1 MLLLGVLAALLAAG
15 LWMYAL
21 IDILL
26 TPAADCRRLGKAA
39 WLVIAGL
46 LLVPGALAW
55 LALGRPYTT
64 LSRYLPGRGP
74 RGPWVYRQRADLV
87 GPDAEAALR
96 RHPAGR
102 ARQELADELYFQDML
117 DAPDPG
123 AEAVAWPTGPDD
135 DPDFLSYLDRV
146 VREIREAGNGRNPE

>member
-26 TPAADCRRLGKAA
+26 THAADCRRLTKGGWLGIAAFGSVFGAVA
-39 WLVIAGL
+39 WLVF
-46 LLVPGALAW
+46 
-55 LALGRPYTT
+55 GRPYTVAD
-64 LSRYLPGRGP
+64 RYIPGRMARSPWLYRP
-74 RGPWVYRQRADLV
+74 RPDLL

-102 ARQELADELYFQDML
+102 ARQEMADQDDTL
-117 DAPDPG
+117 DMADAAP
-123 AEAVAWPTGPDD
+123 VIRPTGPDD
-135 DPDFLSYLDRV
+135 DPEFLSYLDRV
-146 VREIREAGNGRNPE
+146 VAEIREAGGGA

>member
-26 TPAADCRRLGKAA
+26 TPAADCRRLAKGT
-39 WLVIAGL
+39 WLVITGL

-55 LALGRPYTT
+55 LAFGRPYAT

-74 RGPWVYRQRADLV
+74 RGPWVYRQRLDLI

-102 ARQELADELYFQDML
+102 ARQEMADELYFSDML
-117 DAPDPG
+117 DGPETA
-123 AEAVAWPTGPDD
+123 AEAVIWPTGPDD
-135 DPDFLSYLDRV
+135 DPEFLSYLDRV
-146 VREIREAGNGRNPE
+146 VRDIREAGNGRNPE

>member
-26 TPAADCRRLGKAA
+26 TPATDCRRLTKGAWLAIASFGFVPGAVA
-39 WLVIAGL
+39 WLV
-46 LLVPGALAW
+46 
-55 LALGRPYTT
+55 LGRPYAT
-64 LSRYLPGRGP
+64 SGRHIPGRAP
-74 RGPWVYRQRADLV
+74 RSPRLYRPHPDLL

-102 ARQELADELYFQDML
+102 ARQDMDDQDDLL
-117 DAPDPG
+117 DPAG
-123 AEAVAWPTGPDD
+123 AVPAMWPTGPDD
-135 DPDFLSYLDRV
+135 DPEFLSYLDRV
-146 VREIREAGNGRNPE
+146 VAEIRDAGSGS

>member
-26 TPAADCRRLGKAA
+26 TPAADCRRLAKGA
-39 WLVIAGL
+39 WLVITGL

-55 LALGRPYTT
+55 LVLGRPYAT
-64 LSRYLPGRGP
+64 LGRYLPGRRP
-74 RGPWVYRQRADLV
+74 RGPWVHRQRFGLA

-102 ARQELADELYFQDML
+102 ARQDMADEMYFQDML
-117 DAPDPG
+117 GGPDPA
-123 AEAVAWPTGPDD
+123 AEAATWPAGPDD
-135 DPDFLSYLDRV
+135 DPEFLSYLDRV
-146 VREIREAGNGRNPE
+146 VRDIREAGNGA

>member
-15 LWMYAL
+15 LWMYVL

-26 TPAADCRRLGKAA
+26 TPAADCRCLAKGS

-46 LLVPGALAW
+46 LFVPGAVAW
-55 LALGRPYTT
+55 LVFGRPFATP
-64 LSRYLPGRGP
+64 SRYIPGRAP
-74 RGPWVYRQRADLV
+74 RSPRLYRQRSDPL

-102 ARQELADELYFQDML
+102 ARYELADDADLLDM
-117 DAPDPG
+117 
-123 AEAVAWPTGPDD
+123 AEAEPVPSWPTGPDD
-135 DPDFLSYLDRV
+135 DPEFLSYLDRV
-146 VREIREAGNGRNPE
+146 VRDIREAGNGA

>member
-26 TPAADCRRLGKAA
+26 TPAMDCCRLRKGA
-39 WLVIAGL
+39 WLAIAGL
-46 LLVPGALAW
+46 LFVPGAVAW
-55 LALGRPYTT
+55 LVFGRPYTAAG
-64 LSRYLPGRGP
+64 RYLPGRAP
-74 RGPWVYRQRADLV
+74 RPGRYWPRPDLI

-102 ARQELADELYFQDML
+102 ARQDLADLPYYG
-117 DAPDPG
+117 DAVFEDAADLPEP
-123 AEAVAWPTGPDD
+123 AAWPTGPDD
-135 DPDFLSYLDRV
+135 DPDFLSYLDQV
-146 VREIREAGNGRNPE
+146 VREIREAGNGA

>member
-26 TPAADCRRLGKAA
+26 TPATDCRRMSKGA
-39 WLVIAGL
+39 WLAVAGFL
-46 LLVPGALAW
+46 FVPGALAW
-55 LALGRPYTT
+55 LALGRPFLT
-64 LSRYLPGRGP
+64 PGRYIPGRVHRSPWLYRP
-74 RGPWVYRQRADLV
+74 RIDLL

-102 ARQELADELYFQDML
+102 ARYDMDDEPDFLDMADAVP
-117 DAPDPG
+117 AP
-123 AEAVAWPTGPDD
+123 AWPTGPDD
-135 DPDFLSYLDRV
+135 DPEFLSYLDRV
-146 VREIREAGNGRNPE
+146 VRDIREAGNGA

>member
-26 TPAADCRRLGKAA
+26 TPATDCCRLSKGA
-39 WLVIAGL
+39 WLIIAGL
-46 LLVPGALAW
+46 LFVPGALAW
-55 LALGRPYTT
+55 LAFGRPYVTPG
-64 LSRYLPGRGP
+64 RYLPGHRP
-74 RGPWVYRQRADLV
+74 RPYRTYRAPVDLL

-102 ARQELADELYFQDML
+102 ARYDMADENDFPGLAGASP
-117 DAPDPG
+117 API
-123 AEAVAWPTGPDD
+123 WPTGPDD
-135 DPDFLSYLDRV
+135 DPEFLSYLDRV
-146 VREIREAGNGRNPE
+146 VRDIREAGNGA